1 MSEKYIPVLT
11 ENDKDYINQFYDE
24 AAGFAKIMC
33 GNNRKGKFVSAKILA
48 GDKASDYMFG
58 YHVNEKNTMMSMS
71 TFASKGKATLD
82 SIVNVCCLAIDVDHT
97 FTDKKG
103 NLLESREVWKHF
115 AQDCADNGC
124 FFPSPAYIE
133 YGHRLR
139 LVYVLS
145 EPVCLNISDKK
156 KRNGTIKWLMKIE
169 QAICDFMNGLDA
181 RYNATPQQLTKFVRV
196 PESLN
201 IRYSGNKK
209 DGFRV
214 DSMHVV
220 NIDEL
225 CNGQLYEIHE
235 LADWVLPELGDWYD
249 PDYKEKKTKI
259 SVAKSNKG
267 LKNMLKD
274 RMDFLKNLQKAG
286 WDKGYR
292 EVMCF
297 LTGNFAYESGMNEV
311 EMQQTVADFNK
322 GFFTPMS
329 NKEVKRTY
337 PRKTYKYS
345 NKAFCAALGLTI
357 EEARNFGFKG
367 SSMSKK
373 EYDREYS
380 RQYRFM
386 KKCLLIKAGKTKRQR
401 MEKLVLKV
409 KKLREKGMKLSEI
422 AKAIKMS
429 VATASRYA
437 TLALAH

>member
-1 MSEKYIPVLT
+1 MSEKYTPVFT
-11 ENDKDYINQFYDE
+11 GTDKEYINQFYDD
-24 AAGFAKIMC
+24 AAGYAKVMC
-33 GNNRKGKFVSAKILA
+33 GNNRKGKFVPAKVLA
-48 GDKASDYMFG
+48 GDNALDYMFG

-82 SIVNVCCLAIDVDHT
+82 NIVNVCCLAIDVDHT

-103 NLLESREVWKHF
+103 NLLEAREVWKRF
-115 AQDCADNGC
+115 AMDCVENEC

-145 EPVCLNISDKK
+145 EPVCLNIADRK

-169 QAICDFMNGLDA
+169 QGICDFMNKLDA

-201 IRYSGNKK
+201 IRYCGNKK
-209 DGFRV
+209 DGFHV
-214 DSMHVV
+214 ESMHIVDV
-220 NIDEL
+220 DEL

-235 LADWVLPELGDWYD
+235 LAEWVLPELGDWYD
-249 PDYKEKKTKI
+249 PDYKEKEKKI
-259 SVAKSNKG
+259 SVTKTNRG

-297 LTGNFAYESGMNEV
+297 LTGNFAYQSGMDED
-311 EMQQTVADFNK
+311 EMEKTVRDFNA

-329 NKEVKRTY
+329 EKEVKRSY
-337 PRKTYKYS
+337 PRKSYKYS
-345 NKAFCAALGLTI
+345 DKHLCAVLGLSM
-357 EEARNFGFKG
+357 EDAAQFGFKAG
-367 SSMSKK
+367 MSKK

-380 RQYRFM
+380 RLYRLRM
-386 KKCLLIKAGKTKRQR
+386 KCLAIKAGKTKRQR
-401 MEKLVLKV
+401 MEKLIVKV
-409 KKLREKGMKLSEI
+409 KKMRENGLCLREI
-422 AKAIKMS
+422 AKKIKMS
-429 VATASRYA
+429 IATASRYA
-437 TLALAH
+437 SAAAAH